1 MVSLEGTYKF
11 YLDEKLMH
19 EEKNALTVAGRS
31 IILKSLLGIIPN
43 FANTIAVGV
52 GNTPNVIE
60 PETNLISNNN
70 LEFEVG
76 RTQITGS
83 TINVSQQNDLLV
95 FSTTILSP
103 DTYTIHEVGLFPS
116 FDSEVFIGVRG
127 STVFDFSRVDVFDKI
142 GNASAVFLSSDINA
156 RIGTDF
162 LNIPSLDNE
171 NYLKY
176 SSTPGQL
183 EYIDRYSSED
193 VFRLAGFNASGESC
207 SVYFR
212 FYSDSFDYY
221 ELCFTP
227 SSSGYFVVEQK
238 KSSAVVLGSPS
249 WDNINSIHLWQE
261 GNSGGILLDGLR
273 IDTGSYFI
281 DTVTGMISRAVLSTP
296 LRKPPSVPLVVEY
309 TLAVGFNLE

>member
-1 MVSLEGTYKF
+1 MLLDGTYRF
-11 YLDEKLMH
+11 YIDQELVH

-31 IILKSLLGIIPN
+31 IVLKSLLGIIPN

-52 GNTPNVIE
+52 GSSPNLID
-60 PETNLISNNN
+60 PATNLISNNN

-83 TINVSQQNDLLV
+83 TINVSPENDLLIY
-95 FSTTILSP
+95 STTIISP

-127 STVFDFSRVDVFDKI
+127 STVFDFNSVDVFDKI
-142 GNASAVFLSSDINA
+142 GNASAVFLSSNIDA

-162 LNIPSLDNE
+162 LQIPNLDDE

-183 EYIDRYSSED
+183 EYIDKYSSED
-193 VFRLAGFNASGESC
+193 VFRLAGFNPSDNTA

-221 ELCFTP
+221 EFCFTQ
-227 SSSGYFVVEQK
+227 SSSGYFVTEQK

-249 WDNINSIHLWQE
+249 WDNINSVHIWHE
-261 GNSGGILLDGLR
+261 GNSDGILLDGLR

-281 DTVTGMISRAVLSTP
+281 DTVTGMISRAVLGSP

-309 TLAVGFNLE
+309 SLAVGFNLE